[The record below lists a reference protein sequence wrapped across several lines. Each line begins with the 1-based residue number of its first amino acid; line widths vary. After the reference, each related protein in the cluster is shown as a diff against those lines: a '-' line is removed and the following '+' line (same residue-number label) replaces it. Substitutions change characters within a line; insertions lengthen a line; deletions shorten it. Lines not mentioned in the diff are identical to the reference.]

1 MQDTCERTQA
11 ASVDHPMIARRG
23 VTTLSCSFE
32 FDAFSPELRMAPPSE
47 NAPNSAGLKPVD
59 KPSLQVLL
67 VDDHSIIR
75 KGLKRILSG
84 EFKHATFGEAANADQ
99 ALEAIMRQ
107 TWDLVLLDF
116 TMPGRS
122 GAEVLEQMTK
132 ARPDV
137 RVLVCSMHPEEQY
150 AVPMLK
156 AGAAGYITKN
166 STSQELVNAA
176 KKVLAG
182 QKYVSATLAESM
194 IARLNHSGPG
204 PAHETL
210 SARELQVMCLLATG
224 HSIKEIAFQLCLS
237 IKTIN
242 TYRTRLMKKL
252 GLTTNYAII
261 HYALVNRL
269 VE

>member
-1 MQDTCERTQA
+1 MK
-11 ASVDHPMIARRG
+11 
-23 VTTLSCSFE
+23 L
-32 FDAFSPELRMAPPSE
+32 
-47 NAPNSAGLKPVD
+47 
-59 KPSLQVLL
+59 
-67 VDDHSIIR
+67 
-75 KGLKRILSG
+75 
-84 EFKHATFGEAANADQ
+84 ANADQ
-99 ALEAIMRQ
+99 ALEAVMRQ

-137 RVLVCSMHPEEQY
+137 RVLVCSMCTPEEQY

-182 QKYVSATLAESM
+182 QKYVSSALAESM
-194 IARLNHSGPG
+194 IARLNHPA
-204 PAHETL
+204 PATAHETL

-252 GLTTNYAII
+252 GLTNNYAII
-261 HYALVNRL
+261 HYALINKL
-269 VE
+269 VEKHRE